1 LEGCWRDAGG
11 TSHLLSQLHRKTNRG
26 IFHDV
31 HTEKMKK
38 LSVADKKQEVKTMK
52 KRNFY
57 NKLFAK
63 YPDVVNLKQLREMLG
78 GIGEGTALKLMQENR
93 VEHFKLRNIYYI
105 PKDSVIDYLLGYHY
119 RRYKKLL
126 KF

>member
-1 LEGCWRDAGG
+1 
-11 TSHLLSQLHRKTNRG
+11 
-26 IFHDV
+26 
-31 HTEKMKK
+31 
-38 LSVADKKQEVKTMK
+38 MK

-78 GIGEGTALKLMQENR
+78 GISEGTALKLMQENR

-119 RRYKKLL
+119 RRYKKFL
-126 KF
+126 KHKIER